1 MGDKGLY
8 IGRRVNPS
16 SMEVTGEDTLFDP
29 DRLTRHAV
37 CLGMTGSGKTGMCVS
52 LLEELSMAGIPAL
65 VIDPKGDMANLALGF
80 PEHRPED
87 FEPWVDPAT
96 ARREGQ
102 TVEAYAAQISALW
115 RKGLAKWN
123 VDAARIAG
131 FVRGAR
137 VTVYTPGSDAGV
149 PVNVLSALAAPP
161 ADLRDDD
168 EGMRDLV
175 GGTVSS
181 LLGLVGVEADPVTD
195 PAHIVLSRILSDAWT
210 EGQDAD
216 LELLITRLVD
226 PPFAK
231 VGVFPVDTFYPR
243 NDRMKLAMQLNGVVA
258 SPAFGAWRQ
267 GAALDV
273 DAFLD
278 RRDGRTPISVFY
290 TAHLDEAQRMF
301 FIATLL
307 NRVLAWSRR
316 QPGTGTLRAL
326 MYFDEVFGY
335 LPPHPRNPPSK
346 GAVLTLM
353 KQARAVGLGTMLVTQ
368 NPVDVDYKALSNAG
382 TWLIGR
388 LQTKQDRERVLD
400 GLVSASGDFDRGVVS
415 DWLESLP
422 SRTFV
427 LRDVKEREPALV
439 HSRWAISYL
448 RGPLT
453 RREVEQLPEDNRA
466 WEEAKAAPTA
476 HRTSAAAVAP
486 PATPA
491 APVEDDLPGYA
502 PAPPPAPGSYVHRF
516 LDPRVV
522 FSARLA
528 PHFDAEAIPKRADGK
543 LVWKPAIHAA
553 LHLRFDEGDF
563 VYDREEQRLFFPVT
577 DREIGERGDP
587 ALEPGDFLPSAPAD
601 SLFAPLPVLIDE
613 ASELKQ
619 LEKRVVEE
627 IYRGEIEK
635 MFRHK
640 DLKLTS
646 NAGETRE
653 QFDERV
659 REAVQDLVDA
669 EVAKLKERVDV
680 QVKRL
685 EDRRERLERDKLK
698 WQQEARA
705 RGASELVSAGE
716 TLFGLFFG
724 GRKKSLSTAMSKRQQ
739 TMRAKEQLSR
749 ADEEARDLE
758 REVYELE
765 NDTEHKIRE
774 IENRLRAKEREVE
787 EVDVRL
793 ERNDIR
799 LDDFSILWV
808 PISRLF

>member
-1 MGDKGLY
+1 MGSKGMY
-8 IGRRVNPS
+8 IGRRVDPS
-16 SMEVTGEDTLFDP
+16 SMEVSSEDTLLDP

-37 CLGMTGSGKTGMCVS
+37 CLGMTGSGKTGLCVS

-80 PEHRPED
+80 QEHRPED
-87 FEPWVDPAT
+87 FRPWIDPAT
-96 ARREGQ
+96 ARRDGQ
-102 TVEAYAAQISALW
+102 SVEAYAEKISGLW
-115 RKGLAKWN
+115 QKGLAKWG
-123 VDAARIAG
+123 VDAERIAR

-161 ADLRDDD
+161 AELLEDQ

-175 GGTVSS
+175 GGTVGS
-181 LLGLVGVEADPVTD
+181 LLGLVGVDADPVTD
-195 PAHIVLSRILSDAWT
+195 PAHIVLSRILSDAWAA
-210 EGQDAD
+210 GQNAD

-226 PPFAK
+226 PPFEK

-243 NDRMKLAMQLNGVVA
+243 KDRMKLAMQLNGVIA

-273 DAFLD
+273 DGFLAK
-278 RRDGRTPISVFY
+278 RDGRTQISVFY
-290 TAHLDEAQRMF
+290 IAHLDDSQRMF
-301 FIATLL
+301 FISTLL

-316 QPGTGTLRAL
+316 QPGTSTLRAL

-346 GAVLTLM
+346 RSVLMLM

-368 NPVDVDYKALSNAG
+368 NPVDIDYKALSNAG

-400 GLVSASGDFDRGVVS
+400 GLVSASGAFDRGMVS
-415 DWLESLP
+415 DWLEGLP

-427 LRDVKEREPALV
+427 LRDVKAREPALV

-453 RREVEQLPEDNRA
+453 RREVQQLPEEYRSY
-466 WEEAKAAPTA
+466 E
-476 HRTSAAAVAP
+476 AAAA
-486 PATPA
+486 PA
-491 APVEDDLPGYA
+491 APSVVAAATAAAPRPVKDDLPDHG
-502 PAPPPAPGSYVHRF
+502 PQPPPAPGSYTHHF

-522 FSARLA
+522 FSSRLA
-528 PHFDAEAIPKRADGK
+528 GHFEEASIPKRDDGK
-543 LVWKPAIHAA
+543 LVWKPAVHAT

-563 VYDREEQRLFFPVT
+563 VHDREEQRLFFPVT

-587 ALEPGDFLPSAPAD
+587 ALEPGDFLPAAPAD
-601 SLFAPLPVLIDE
+601 SLFAPLPALIDE
-613 ASELKQ
+613 ASELKR
-619 LEKRVVEE
+619 LEKRVVED
-627 IYRGEIEK
+627 IYRGETQK
-635 MFRHK
+635 MFRHREF
-640 DLKLTS
+640 KLTS
-646 NAGETRE
+646 NAGETRD

-659 REAVQDLVDA
+659 RDAVQERVDV
-669 EVAKLKERVDV
+669 EVAKLKDKVDV
-680 QVKRL
+680 KVKRL
-685 EDRRERLERDKLK
+685 EDKKERLERDVLK

-716 TLFGLFFG
+716 TLFGMFFG

-739 TMRAKEQLSR
+739 TMRAKERLSR
-749 ADEEARDLE
+749 ADEEAQELE

-765 NDTEHKIRE
+765 NDTEHQIRV
-774 IENRLRAKEREVE
+774 IENRLRGKERDVE
-787 EVDVRL
+787 EVDIRL

-799 LDDFSILWV
+799 LDDFNILWV
-808 PISRLF
+808 PVSRLF

>member
-1 MGDKGLY
+1 MGSKGMY
-8 IGRRVNPS
+8 IGRRVDPS
-16 SMEVTGEDTLFDP
+16 SMEVSSEDTLLDP

-37 CLGMTGSGKTGMCVS
+37 CLGMTGSGKTGLCVS

-80 PEHRPED
+80 QEHRPED
-87 FEPWVDPAT
+87 FRPWIDPAT
-96 ARREGQ
+96 ARRDGQ
-102 TVEAYAAQISALW
+102 SVEAYAEKISGLW
-115 RKGLAKWN
+115 QKGLAKWG
-123 VDAARIAG
+123 VDAERIAR

-161 ADLRDDD
+161 AELLEDQ

-175 GGTVSS
+175 GGTVGS
-181 LLGLVGVEADPVTD
+181 LLGLVGVDADPVTD
-195 PAHIVLSRILSDAWT
+195 PAHIVLSRILSDAWAA
-210 EGQDAD
+210 GQNAD

-226 PPFAK
+226 PPFEK

-243 NDRMKLAMQLNGVVA
+243 KDRMKLAMQLNGVIA

-273 DAFLD
+273 DGFLAK
-278 RRDGRTPISVFY
+278 RDGRTQISVFY
-290 TAHLDEAQRMF
+290 IAHLDDSQRMF
-301 FIATLL
+301 FISTLL

-316 QPGTGTLRAL
+316 QPGTSTLRAL

-346 GAVLTLM
+346 RSVLMLM

-368 NPVDVDYKALSNAG
+368 NPVDIDYKALSNAG

-400 GLVSASGDFDRGVVS
+400 GLVSASGAFDRGMVS
-415 DWLESLP
+415 DWLEGLP

-427 LRDVKEREPALV
+427 LRDVKAREPALV

-453 RREVEQLPEDNRA
+453 RREVQQLPEEYRSY
-466 WEEAKAAPTA
+466 EAAAAPA
-476 HRTSAAAVAP
+476 APSVVAAATAAAP
-486 PATPA
+486 R
-491 APVEDDLPGYA
+491 PVEDDLPDHG
-502 PAPPPAPGSYVHRF
+502 PQPPPAPGSYTHHF

-522 FSARLA
+522 FSSRLA
-528 PHFDAEAIPKRADGK
+528 GHFEEASIPKRDDGK
-543 LVWKPAIHAA
+543 LVWKPAVHAT

-563 VYDREEQRLFFPVT
+563 VHDREEQRLFFPVT

-587 ALEPGDFLPSAPAD
+587 ALEPGDFLPAAPAD
-601 SLFAPLPVLIDE
+601 SLFAPLPALIDE
-613 ASELKQ
+613 ASELKR
-619 LEKRVVEE
+619 LEKRVVED
-627 IYRGEIEK
+627 IYRGETQK
-635 MFRHK
+635 MFRHREF
-640 DLKLTS
+640 KLTS
-646 NAGETRE
+646 NAGETRD

-659 REAVQDLVDA
+659 RDAVQERVDV
-669 EVAKLKERVDV
+669 EVAKLKDKVDV
-680 QVKRL
+680 KVKRL
-685 EDRRERLERDKLK
+685 EDKKERLERDVLK

-716 TLFGLFFG
+716 TLFGMFFG

-739 TMRAKEQLSR
+739 TMRAKERLSR
-749 ADEEARDLE
+749 ADEEAQELE

-765 NDTEHKIRE
+765 NDTEHQIRV
-774 IENRLRAKEREVE
+774 IENRLRGKERDVE
-787 EVDVRL
+787 EVDIRL

-799 LDDFSILWV
+799 
-808 PISRLF
+808 